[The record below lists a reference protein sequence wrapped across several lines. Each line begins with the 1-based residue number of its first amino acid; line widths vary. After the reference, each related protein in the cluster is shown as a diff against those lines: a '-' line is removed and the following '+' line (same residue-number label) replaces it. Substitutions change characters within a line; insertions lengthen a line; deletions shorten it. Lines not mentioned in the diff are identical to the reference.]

1 MEWIFILLFLLVVYT
16 YIGYGLI
23 LWLLVKQKELLFKPK
38 EKELPLQLPEVA
50 FVIAAYNEEDV
61 VHQKMDNCKALDYPE
76 ELLHIC
82 WVTDGSTDGTNKLLG
97 DYSNITLFFEPPRQG
112 KSSAI
117 NRVMPF
123 IDKPIT
129 IFTDANAM
137 VNPQAIMEIVREFTD
152 PKVGCVAGEKRVA
165 VNAVQNAT
173 AGEGIYWKYESK
185 LKELDYRLY
194 SAVGAAGELF
204 AVRTKLF
211 ITLPADTLLDDFVMS
226 MKIADEGYK
235 IAYSKEAYATE
246 QASLN
251 MNEENKRKV
260 RIAAGGMQSIG
271 RLVSFLNPFKHPIL
285 SFQYISHRVLR
296 WTITPI
302 ALFLLFPLNV
312 CFVMNGY
319 HTYYTVI
326 LVLQI
331 LFYLAALGGW
341 LLSLK
346 QIKNKYLF
354 IPFYFVTMNVNVIRG
369 FNYLRKT
376 KGSGI
381 WERAKRAN

>member
-1 MEWIFILLFLLVVYT
+1 
-16 YIGYGLI
+16 
-23 LWLLVKQKELLFKPK
+23 
-38 EKELPLQLPEVA
+38 
-50 FVIAAYNEEDV
+50 
-61 VHQKMDNCKALDYPE
+61 
-76 ELLHIC
+76 
-82 WVTDGSTDGTNKLLG
+82 VTDGSTDNTNKLLG
-97 DYSNITLFFEPPRQG
+97 DYSNITLFFDPPRQG

-137 VNPQAIMEIVREFTD
+137 VNSQAIKEIVREFTD
-152 PKVGCVAGEKRVA
+152 PKVGCVAGEKRVC
-165 VNAVQNAT
+165 VNTLQNAT

-204 AVRTKLF
+204 SVRTNLF

-235 IAYSKEAYATE
+235 IAYSKEAYAME

-271 RLVSFLNPFKHPIL
+271 RLISFLNPFKHPIL

-302 ALFLLFPLNV
+302 ALFLLLPLNIWLV
-312 CFVMNGY
+312 VKEY
-319 HTYYTVI
+319 HTCYAI
-326 LVLQI
+326 MLVLQV

-341 LLSLK
+341 LLALK

-354 IPFYFVTMNVNVIRG
+354 IPYYFITMNVNVIRG

>member
-23 LWLLVKQKELLFKPK
+23 LWILVKLKELLFKPK
-38 EKELPLQLPEVA
+38 EKKLPLQLPEVA

-61 VHQKMDNCKALDYPE
+61 IHQKMDNCKALDYPE

-312 CFVMNGY
+312 WFVMNGY

>member
-312 CFVMNGY
+312 CFVIDEY